1 MCSRCV
7 RIVAFER
14 LSACAASAL
23 VIPLAINWRTSV
35 SRSDSIAPERC
46 KSRAHRSSSRKRPP
60 ARLHSGLKGVGPGCL
75 CRPGESAGHK
85 NRGDL
90 LRNLIFG
97 FSSMAVPAARNSIL
111 DLVGPTPV
119 VQLGNVASPKGAAIF
134 AKLEHL
140 NPTGSHKDRI
150 AAAMVDQAEAEGW
163 LSPGARVIEAS
174 CGNLGVA
181 LALVCAV
188 RGYRLVLAM
197 PRSVN
202 PEFLPLIQAYGA
214 QLELTP
220 AELGIAGAIARAKQ
234 LLAGSPGAYMPAQ
247 YENPMNV
254 IAHRRATGAELVR
267 AVELSGKKAAAF
279 VMTLATGGTFCG
291 VGEAM
296 RDAFPAIHLAAVQ
309 VRPHL
314 GASSPLR

>member
-1 MCSRCV
+1 MS
-7 RIVAFER
+7 
-14 LSACAASAL
+14 
-23 VIPLAINWRTSV
+23 
-35 SRSDSIAPERC
+35 
-46 KSRAHRSSSRKRPP
+46 
-60 ARLHSGLKGVGPGCL
+60 
-75 CRPGESAGHK
+75 
-85 NRGDL
+85 
-90 LRNLIFG
+90 
-97 FSSMAVPAARNSIL
+97 VPAARNSIL
-111 DLVGPTPV
+111 DLMGPTPV
-119 VQLGNVASPKGAAIF
+119 VQLGNIGSLKGAAVF

-150 AAAMVDQAEAEGW
+150 AAAMLDQAEAEGW
-163 LSPGARVIEAS
+163 LSPGATVIEAS

-220 AELGIAGAIARAKQ
+220 AELGIAGAIAHAKQ
-234 LLAGSPGAYMPAQ
+234 LLAGSPGSYMPAQ

-267 AVELSGKKAAAF
+267 AVELTGKKAAAF

-309 VRPHL
+309 IRPHL
-314 GASSPLR
+314 GASSSLRTSTARPDSSIFPGVSLFADQVIEIDEAAAREMARRLARKEGLLVGTSTGANALAAVQVAAQFGSDHGVYTLCCDTGERYFTVDERA